1 MKTTLLASL
10 VLATAISYTP
20 QSLAFDDSMSL
31 RICEYI
37 SINDKKRLRKFLK
50 SNDLKIRGIFDDIK
64 CNGKNLLVFAVNIM
78 NVRGGNKKREP
89 ELSFYCYLVRVLDV
103 KSKVNNVTIFN
114 TVLFTF

>member
-31 RICEYI
+31 RICEYV

-50 SNDLKIRGIFDDIK
+50 SNNVKIRAIFDDIK
-64 CNGKNLLVFAVNIM
+64 CNGENLLEFAATSNA
-78 NVRGGNKKREP
+78 
-89 ELSFYCYLVRVLDV
+89 LDIGEFLIGKLPV
-103 KSKVNNVTIFN
+103 DTVSENLAAVTASSAHLAKVANARIK
-114 TVLFTF
+114 

>member
-50 SNDLKIRGIFDDIK
+50 SNNLKIRSIFDNIQ
-64 CNGKNLLVFAVNIM
+64 CNGENLLQFSATSNALDIGEYLIGKLPVKIVTENLAAVTASSAH
-78 NVRGGNKKREP
+78 
-89 ELSFYCYLVRVLDV
+89 LA
-103 KSKVNNVTIFN
+103 KVANERIK
-114 TVLFTF
+114 

>member
-64 CNGKNLLVFAVNIM
+64 CNGKNLLVFVATSNALDIGEYIIGKLPVKTVSENLAEVAASSAHLEKVA
-78 NVRGGNKKREP
+78 NE
-89 ELSFYCYLVRVLDV
+89 RV
-103 KSKVNNVTIFN
+103 K
-114 TVLFTF
+114 